1 MDNLVHLHDPFADN
15 IPEQVEHWLARLP
28 GAIQIRLNGA
38 DAGRTRALVTLLH
51 GNEPSGLRAIH
62 AWLRQGREQI
72 EAQLATNLVLI
83 LANVEAA
90 RTPPLFHHRQLPG
103 LRDLN
108 RCFRAPWT
116 DAPGRLAQS
125 VLATLVECGPEAVVD
140 LHNTSGR
147 SPAFAVAAIDD
158 ARHRTLAGMF
168 CNHLIVTELR
178 MGALM
183 DSAET
188 LFPTLTVECGGAHD
202 PAAHQCAAEVLRRFG
217 SRPSLFSPQPATGTL
232 HVFHNPVRVELAPGA
247 SVSFSTEQPAD
258 VILDANVQARNFGVT
273 MPEER
278 LARLRDG
285 QAGLLSVRDHRG
297 RPVFSELFQISGYYL
312 TPRVPLRL
320 FMATDRADIARSD
333 CLFYIAR
340 AQ

>member
-1 MDNLVHLHDPFADN
+1 MDNLVHLYDPFSDD
-15 IPEQVEHWLARLP
+15 IPEHVEQWLQRLP
-28 GAIQIRLNGA
+28 GAVQTPFEGA
-38 DAGRTRALVTLLH
+38 DPTRTRALVTLLH

-62 AWLRQGREQI
+62 AWLRAGREHI

-83 LANVEAA
+83 IANVEAA
-90 RTPPLFHHRQLPG
+90 RTAPLFHYRQLPG
-103 LRDLN
+103 QRDLN
-108 RCFRAPWT
+108 RCFRAPWP

-125 VLATLVECGPEAVVD
+125 LLATLVSYGPEAVID

-168 CNHLIVTELR
+168 CQHLIINELR

-188 LFPTLTVECGGAHD
+188 LFPTLTIECGGAHD
-202 PAAHQCAAEVLRRFG
+202 PAAHQCAADVLHRFG
-217 SRPSLFSPQPATGTL
+217 SHPGLFAARPATSTL
-232 HVFHNPVRVELAPGA
+232 QVFHNPIRVELAPGA
-247 SVSFSTEQPAD
+247 SISFKTKQPAD
-258 VILDANVQARNFGVT
+258 VVLDANIQAYNFCVAQPG
-273 MPEER
+273 ER

-297 RPVFSELFQISGYYL
+297 RPVFSELFQIVHTHL
-312 TPRVPLRL
+312 TPRLPLRL
-320 FMATDRADIARSD
+320 FMATDRADIAASD
-333 CLFYIAR
+333 CLFYVAP
-340 AQ
+340 AG